1 MTKGGYVGI
10 IGHRVEKDSTKNK
23 IFLFNSSIE
32 VVGQAEI
39 DIAGQPGYY
48 FNKLKMDIAIGGKPV
63 LLIASEGI
71 QRNLYA
77 FAYGD
82 NKITMVDK
90 IDDLHDSPIVDIKYF
105 NGHYFTYGLDGIIN
119 RVSLSKE

>member
-1 MTKGGYVGI
+1 MTKGGYVGV
-10 IGHRVEKDSTKNK
+10 IGHRVEKDCTKNK

-39 DIAGQPGYY
+39 DIAGQQGYH
-48 FNKLKMDIAIGGKPV
+48 FDRLKMDIAIAGKPI
-63 LLIASEGI
+63 LLISSEGT

-90 IDDLHDSPIVDIKYF
+90 IDNLHDNKIVDIKYF